1 MNQDIKIT
9 LPVYAFWDVDR
20 EKLDLERDKNFI
32 IARMF
37 ERAKLDDI
45 FTIVAL
51 YGREAT
57 SSILERNK
65 YLNRQGLYLAHAILG
80 TPLQNFKAYAFL
92 KHH

>member
-1 MNQDIKIT
+1 MTQNLTMT

-20 EKLDLERDKNFI
+20 EKLDLEEDKGFI
-32 IARMF
+32 ISRMF

-51 YGREAT
+51 YGRDAT
-57 SSILERNK
+57 ISILERNK

-80 TPLQNFKAYAFL
+80 TPLQNFKAYTFL

>member
-1 MNQDIKIT
+1 MNQDIRIA

-51 YGREAT
+51 YGREAA
-57 SSILERNK
+57 SSILKRNK

>member
-1 MNQDIKIT
+1 MNRDIRVT
-9 LPVYAFWDVDR
+9 LPVYVFWDVDR
-20 EKLDLERDKNFI
+20 ERLDLQRDKSFI
-32 IARMF
+32 ISRMF

-45 FTIVAL
+45 FAIVAL

-57 SSILERNK
+57 SLILERNK

>member
-1 MNQDIKIT
+1 MTQSIRIK

-20 EKLDLERDKNFI
+20 EKLDLEKDKGFI
-32 IARMF
+32 ISRIF

-51 YGREAT
+51 YGRDAT
-57 SSILERNK
+57 ISILKRNK

-92 KHH
+92 KHR